1 MCIGSWNSLKQMMLS
16 LAFLELLCYSYLH
29 LMHFRGDQFRIHL
42 ECGRPGFDPWVGKI
56 PWWRVLAWRN
66 PMDKSLAGYSPQGR
80 KESDTIKQLSTM
92 LIFSFI
98 SQFPNKISFKNFPW
112 HFFTHT
118 KFFLN
123 SS

>member
-56 PWWRVLAWRN
+56 PWRSRGSYWSGDPLQYSCLTEEAGGLQSLGSQRV
-66 PMDKSLAGYSPQGR
+66 GY
-80 KESDTIKQLSTM
+80 D
-92 LIFSFI
+92 
-98 SQFPNKISFKNFPW
+98 
-112 HFFTHT
+112 
-118 KFFLN
+118 
-123 SS
+123 